1 MLSFWLQNNETKTV
15 SADGLL
21 TLLIFLAVSLDVKNK
36 IVTTAADLSTTL
48 MYPTNNVSI
57 CSFICFFIVKNI
69 FLASMLILHDNS
81 VLNGG
86 TSESPQ
92 ITQASGN

>member
-1 MLSFWLQNNETKTV
+1 MLSFWLKNNETKTV

-48 MYPTNNVSI
+48 MYPITNYLFVLS
-57 CSFICFFIVKNI
+57 
-69 FLASMLILHDNS
+69 S
-81 VLNGG
+81 VFSL
-86 TSESPQ
+86 
-92 ITQASGN
+92 